1 MSISWPFISTYV
13 YISSYFKKLT
23 AESWH
28 YQILTSLFPKIFIQW
43 GTQKIQ
49 LLKMNAD
56 QTNSMWIRL
65 GALQKYEDI
74 YIIGLRYL
82 NLFSIYLVG
91 GIFKIK
97 ERKKEWK
104 WCKIICSVVGN
115 IVFFWGLW
123 IFFLYF

>member
-1 MSISWPFISTYV
+1 MSISWSFISTYV

-74 YIIGLRYL
+74 YIIGLTILLTSHPSLPFYVV
-82 NLFSIYLVG
+82 FKCPKSIMSN
-91 GIFKIK
+91 F
-97 ERKKEWK
+97 
-104 WCKIICSVVGN
+104 
-115 IVFFWGLW
+115 
-123 IFFLYF
+123 

>member
-1 MSISWPFISTYV
+1 
-13 YISSYFKKLT
+13 
-23 AESWH
+23 
-28 YQILTSLFPKIFIQW
+28 
-43 GTQKIQ
+43 
-49 LLKMNAD
+49 MNAD

-97 ERKKEWK
+97 ERKNEND
-104 WCKIICSVVGN
+104 VRLFAV
-115 IVFFWGLW
+115 LW
-123 IFFLYF
+123 VI

>member
-1 MSISWPFISTYV
+1 
-13 YISSYFKKLT
+13 
-23 AESWH
+23 
-28 YQILTSLFPKIFIQW
+28 
-43 GTQKIQ
+43 
-49 LLKMNAD
+49 MNAD

-97 ERKKEWK
+97 ERKNEND
-104 WCKIICSVVGN
+104 VRLFA
-115 IVFFWGLW
+115 VFWVM
-123 IFFLYF
+123 

>member
-1 MSISWPFISTYV
+1 
-13 YISSYFKKLT
+13 
-23 AESWH
+23 
-28 YQILTSLFPKIFIQW
+28 
-43 GTQKIQ
+43 
-49 LLKMNAD
+49 MNVD

-97 ERKKEWK
+97 EREKE
-104 WCKIICSVVGN
+104 
-115 IVFFWGLW
+115 
-123 IFFLYF
+123 